1 MTDKE
6 SLEFQRKAISLTIS
20 LTISLLKDKLK
31 YHQTLYKLTNHSKK
45 KEKHLQNIKITQ
57 DMILSAYEVYDDHLV
72 KE

>member
-6 SLEFQRKAISLTIS
+6 SSEFQRKAISLTIS
-20 LTISLLKDKLK
+20 LLKDKLN

-57 DMILSAYEVYDDHLV
+57 AVILSAYEVYDDHLV